1 MLSYCWK
8 YKENTVSKNP
18 KLQKQKTEK
27 MMLSSNS
34 VVSGSKKKWDW
45 LKSKKLVKY

>member
-8 YKENTVSKNP
+8 CKENTESKNP
-18 KLQKQKTEK
+18 KLQKQKMEK
-27 MMLSSNS
+27 MMPSSNS
-34 VVSGSKKKWDW
+34 VVSGSKKWDW